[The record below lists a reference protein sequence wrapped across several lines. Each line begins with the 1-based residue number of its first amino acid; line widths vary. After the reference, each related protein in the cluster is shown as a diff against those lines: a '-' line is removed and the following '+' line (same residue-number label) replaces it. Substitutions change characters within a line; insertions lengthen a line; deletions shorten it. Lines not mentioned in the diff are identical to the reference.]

1 MVYLPNEFVTHVEN
15 CKYELS
21 YIDSIQEKKDGGKQS
36 RSINYEKMMRN
47 LIKIRQEIEEQI
59 KLTSYVKEEADHKNL
74 KKKLEKDL
82 KKIMKIIS

>member
-47 LIKIRQEIEEQI
+47 LIKIR
-59 KLTSYVKEEADHKNL
+59 
-74 KKKLEKDL
+74 
-82 KKIMKIIS
+82 